1 MVALLC
7 AGLAGLGAG
16 CQSLRST
23 YFNVGV
29 DAITAQPDTAGLSYR
44 LLTKEANAY
53 QDPAAHK
60 LIEACVIAALASRGL
75 YQAPDNTRP
84 DLLIEID
91 YGVGTSIR
99 LSGHGNA
106 THEIYLS
113 LSARMNP
120 GDTLARGP
128 EVWNVRTSINEE
140 TSKLIVIMPVLAS
153 VAADYA
159 GIETI
164 NKQTLRVSD
173 QSPGVV
179 LVRSNL
185 GLR

>member
-1 MVALLC
+1 MLP
-7 AGLAGLGAG
+7 
-16 CQSLRST
+16 T
-23 YFNVGV
+23 YFQVGV

-60 LIEACVIAALASRGL
+60 LIEACVISALRSRGMF
-75 YQAPDNTRP
+75 QAPANTRP

-91 YGVGTSIR
+91 YGVGNSIR
-99 LSGHGNA
+99 INGFGSA
-106 THEIYLS
+106 TQEIYLA
-113 LSARMNP
+113 LSARQNP
-120 GDTLARGP
+120 GNSPTRGA

-159 GIETI
+159 GTETVF
-164 NKQTLRVSD
+164 KQNLKVSD
-173 QSPGVV
+173 QSDGVV